1 MIAGEGSENMV
12 TMTNTT
18 MVTTMAATMATLN
31 KFYTKAETIKIC
43 YNAIKKYLKI
53 GKKDLIIEPSAGD
66 GSFINIIK
74 SLSDNYIF
82 YDIKPE
88 HPDVIKANFLKTSI
102 YTSGPKGPEG
112 PEGPKGPEGQ
122 SGPKGKERKVHIIGN
137 PPFGYKSSTAI
148 KFIKHSANILKADSI
163 SFILPISFRKP
174 SFQKSFP
181 LNYHLISEIRLPT
194 NSFTYFGET
203 KKIKTVFQIWKRKNI
218 NRRRPSKL
226 LPAAWYKFVKKDN
239 SDISIRRVGSNAGFA
254 KLRTADDNINT
265 HWFIK
270 LNNIS
275 ISNYQKILLKLN
287 KIIYNR
293 TNNVAAIS
301 ISKQDII
308 RSYNKIR

>member
-1 MIAGEGSENMV
+1 MIDGEGSVNMV
-12 TMTNTT
+12 TN
-18 MVTTMAATMATLN
+18 MVTLN

-43 YNAIKKYLKI
+43 YNAIKKYLKV
-53 GKKDLIIEPSAGD
+53 KKQDLVIEPSAGN

-74 SLSDNYIF
+74 ALTDNYIF

-88 HPDVIKANFLKTSI
+88 HSDVIKANFLKTVLNI
-102 YTSGPKGPEG
+102 FDFKY
-112 PEGPKGPEGQ
+112 
-122 SGPKGKERKVHIIGN
+122 RKIHIIGN
-137 PPFGYKSSTAI
+137 PPFGYKSSMAI

-181 LNYHLISEIRLPT
+181 LNYHLIYEIILPT

-218 NRRRPSKL
+218 NRISPSKL
-226 LPAAWYKFVKKDN
+226 APSAWYKFVKKEN

-254 KLRTADDNINT
+254 KLRSDNDNINT

-270 LNNIS
+270 VNNID
-275 ISNYQKILLKLN
+275 NYQKLLLKLN
-287 KIIYNR
+287 KIIYNK
-293 TNNVAAIS
+293 TNNVGAIS

-308 RSYNKIR
+308 RNYNKIR